1 MVWDEAAEAYGW
13 RMEGWKEILLLL
25 LLLLLNDCS
34 LQLTRT
40 LPFPSAQTAGLTPK
54 NTTSDP
60 KGRFTSFLPPP
71 KKRGE
76 TAFSVFFHED

>member
-1 MVWDEAAEAYGW
+1 
-13 RMEGWKEILLLL
+13 MEGWKEILLLL